1 MAKIKDKDK
10 VRRFDK
16 FVIGIKNTL
25 TKLRGKKFPP
35 QNILLLFS
43 HCLQKSACDK
53 KIINDLERCSRCGEC
68 VVGSLL
74 DLRDSTGIQC
84 AVVTGGRLAK
94 ERAMSEDVKAI
105 VAIAC
110 EQELSEGIM
119 ATFSKTVIA
128 IPNQRPCGPCKDCN
142 VELDCVAK
150 AVSKLT
156 K

>member
-1 MAKIKDKDK
+1 MAKNKDK

-25 TKLRGKKFPP
+25 TKLRGKKFLP

-43 HCLQKSACDK
+43 HCLQKSKCK
-53 KIINDLERCSRCGEC
+53 NKITDELDNCKRCGAC

-84 AVVTGGRLAK
+84 AIATGGRLAK
-94 ERAMSEDVKAI
+94 ERAMSDDVKAI

-119 ATFSKTVIA
+119 GMFSKTVIA
-128 IPNQRPCGPCKDCN
+128 IPNQRPCGPCKDCH
-142 VELDCVAK
+142 VEMDCVVK
-150 AVSKLT
+150 AVNKLT